1 MGSKVRR
8 ISLNILKFFSFAMDL
23 LSIVRRGPPSPWPP
37 WSLRGSS
44 CLRGPLAP
52 ERGLRAPRAPDHL
65 SEFEEALEHNNPS
78 GWLVGT
84 SDKLLTNNRHH
95 NCNRIG
101 KNVNIDIKIL
111 YLVWFAC
118 DCILL

>member
-23 LSIVRRGPPSPWPP
+23 LSIVRRGPTSPWPP

-52 ERGLRAPRAPDHL
+52 DRGLRAPGGLRAPRAPDHL

-84 SDKLLTNNRHH
+84 SDKLLINNRHH
-95 NCNRIG
+95 NCKHI
-101 KNVNIDIKIL
+101 
-111 YLVWFAC
+111 WP
-118 DCILL
+118 